1 MKTVWMGSFVLFLGL
16 VLATPGV
23 AHAAEI
29 RVCVK
34 VTLHTPT
41 RKAKKPKPKRPA
53 TRPVKRSQSD
63 HSQIRRQQVEDSEEE
78 KDEMPIPPEWLDQTR
93 GTDLSMMPRGQTP
106 VGYLRRLME
115 HFITHEPGYVA
126 VDKKC
131 QQNLLVDLYPLR
143 RGWTVFAR
151 YSGHG
156 REEWVDQ
163 LLPDE
168 ISQFSERA
176 VLALLHNR
184 PISATIKRDTVLRA
198 DTRVPKRW
206 VGGTHHFVM
215 TLGTQLRGGMLSTVQ
230 DSGSVSSEVRLFS
243 PMTFSAGY
251 RGKFE
256 NWAIESTATLGIGT
270 SKTAL
275 RRNPTGGHVDMGGT
289 AGLTLHFLRYLNPR
303 GVTSFFMG
311 TGGTFELLWFN
322 VIKDKDV
329 RIPDKRSTILGGGVD
344 VDLVFGWEF
353 MRATS
358 IHWVIQGEVH
368 LPTYVVANENDDGDI
383 HTWLPGA
390 SVRLGVLF

>member
-1 MKTVWMGSFVLFLGL
+1 MTTMCRESCVLFLGL
-16 VLATPGV
+16 LLLAPATAG
-23 AHAAEI
+23 AAET
-29 RVCVK
+29 RVCVE
-34 VTLHTPT
+34 VTLHSPT
-41 RKAKKPKPKRPA
+41 KKPRKAKRTLPASRPA
-53 TRPVKRSQSD
+53 PSAQTHAARARAAPGPD
-63 HSQIRRQQVEDSEEE
+63 D
-78 KDEMPIPPEWLDQTR
+78 DADTMPIPPEWLDDK
-93 GTDLSMMPRGQTP
+93 GATDLSMVPRGQTP
-106 VGYLRRLME
+106 IGYLKRLME
-115 HFITHEPGYVA
+115 HFVTHEPGYVA
-126 VDKKC
+126 ASDTC
-131 QQNLLVDLYPLR
+131 AQRIRVDLYPLR
-143 RGWTVFAR
+143 KGWTVFAR
-151 YSGHG
+151 YTGHG

-163 LLPDE
+163 LLSDE
-168 ISQFSERA
+168 ISQFAERA
-176 VLALLHNR
+176 VTALLHNR

-206 VGGTHHFVM
+206 VGGTHHFSM
-215 TLGTQLRGGMLSTVQ
+215 AIGTQLRGGMLSSAQ
-230 DSGSVSSEVRLFS
+230 DSGGVSSEVRLFS

-256 NWAIESTATLGIGT
+256 NWAIESMANFGIGT

-275 RRNPTGGHVDMGGT
+275 RKNPTGGHVDLGGT

-322 VIKDKDV
+322 VIKDKDDRYV
-329 RIPDKRSTILGGGVD
+329 DKRSVILGGGVD

-368 LPTYVVANENDDGDI
+368 LPTYVVANENDDGEI
-383 HTWLPGA
+383 HTWLPGI

>member
-1 MKTVWMGSFVLFLGL
+1 MTAPTVSW
-16 VLATPGV
+16 
-23 AHAAEI
+23 AAET
-29 RVCVK
+29 RVCVG
-34 VTLHTPT
+34 VTLHAPGK
-41 RKAKKPKPKRPA
+41 RAKKPKKQGPS
-53 TRPVKRSQSD
+53 TRPVKKQASD
-63 HSQIRRQQVEDSEEE
+63 HSPVRRAAGQMTDGEQSDEEW
-78 KDEMPIPPEWLDQTR
+78 PIPPRWLDETTK
-93 GTDLSMMPRGQTP
+93 GADLSMVPRGQTP
-106 VGYLRRLME
+106 VGYLKRLME
-115 HFITHEPGYVA
+115 HFITHEPGYIA
-126 VDKKC
+126 ANKEC
-131 QQNLLVDLYPLR
+131 QQHLMVDLYPLR

-151 YSGHG
+151 YSEHG

-184 PISATIKRDTVLRA
+184 PISSTIKRDTVLRA

-206 VGGTHHFVM
+206 VGGTHHFAM

-230 DSGSVSSEVRLFS
+230 DDTSVSSELRLFS
-243 PMTFSAGY
+243 PMTLSAGY

-256 NWAIESTATLGIGT
+256 NWAIESMANFGIGT

-329 RIPDKRSTILGGGVD
+329 RTDEKRSTILSGGVD

-368 LPTYVVANENDDGDI
+368 LPTYVVANENDDGEV
-383 HTWLPGA
+383 HTWLPGV